1 MGGPWTRREPRRGL
15 RANGSMCTIRE
26 KTATQRPRVS
36 RKPAATRKPR
46 QEEEQAE
53 VKLATAVNRNG
64 QAEPA
69 VIVGSTP
76 YSLREGAALLGGPEA
91 LGAAPEAFADMLALI
106 DGGPDAWQ
114 AARRVADYVA
124 ALEDEA
130 RRPLALE
137 SLLAPIPRPR
147 KNVVCVGRNYAAH
160 AHERGAE
167 APGDPV
173 FFTKAPTTVVGPDA
187 RVPYPAA
194 TQQFDYEGELAVII
208 GRKGRNIP
216 RDEAFDYVF
225 GYTIANDLTARD
237 LQKRHQQW
245 FRGKSLDAT
254 CPMGPWIVT
263 PDELGPVDQLR
274 LETRVNGE
282 LRQEGF
288 TEHMIFDIPTLIAV
302 LSDGMTLEPGDIIMT
317 GTPAG
322 VGAALGKLL
331 APGDRVDIT
340 IDGIGT
346 LTTYIVP
353 SS

>member
-1 MGGPWTRREPRRGL
+1 M
-15 RANGSMCTIRE
+15 
-26 KTATQRPRVS
+26 
-36 RKPAATRKPR
+36 
-46 QEEEQAE
+46 
-53 VKLATAVNRNG
+53 KLATAVNGNG
-64 QAEPA
+64 QPQPA
-69 VIVGSTP
+69 LVIDSTP
-76 YSLREGAALLGGPEA
+76 YSLPQGAALLGGPQE
-91 LGAAPEAFADMLALI
+91 LGVPPEAFTDMLALI
-106 DGGPDAWQ
+106 EGGPTVWQ
-114 AARRVADYVA
+114 AARRVADHLT
-124 ALEDEA
+124 ALGEAA

-137 SLLAPIPRPR
+137 SLLAPILRPR
-147 KNVVCVGRNYAAH
+147 KNIICVGRNYAAH

-167 APGDPV
+167 APGEPV

-187 RVPYPAA
+187 RVPYPAV
-194 TQQFDYEGELAVII
+194 TEQFDYEGELAVII

-216 RDEAFDYVF
+216 REKALDYVF

-263 PDELGPVDQLR
+263 PDELGPVHDLR

-282 LRQEGF
+282 LRQEGL
-288 TEHMIFDIPTLIAV
+288 TAHMVFDVPTLIAV

-331 APGDRVDIT
+331 SPGDRVDIT
-340 IDGIGT
+340 IDAIGT
-346 LTTYIVP
+346 LTTYIEP
-353 SS
+353 SQ